1 MKKALFVIFAFCIVG
16 AKTSFAEQNTF
27 NPLLQKYVQG
37 TEVNFKGL
45 CKDPG
50 LSQYLDEVSKT
61 DPDKFKAENEQLAFW
76 LNAYN
81 AYTLKAVC
89 DKYPVKSMAQLGFGP
104 LLVSAALGKTVW
116 DKPLVVVNG
125 QKYTL
130 KNVEHVVIRGKFK
143 DPKIQ
148 FALYCGAVS
157 CPPLRN
163 EVYEGVRL
171 QEQMADQA
179 KTFFRDPR
187 WNSFD
192 LKSKSATLSSVLNW
206 NAKYFGENRD
216 EILKFV
222 GEFAPEDV
230 RDSLIKEP
238 ASWTIKYNE
247 YDLTINAV
255 KQHK

>member
-1 MKKALFVIFAFCIVG
+1 MKKIFFYVCFLVVVL
-16 AKTSFAEQNTF
+16 AKVASAEQSIGNS
-27 NPLLQKYVQG
+27 LLQKYVQG
-37 TEVNFKGL
+37 TEVNFTGL
-45 CKDPG
+45 CKDQM
-50 LSQYLDEVSKT
+50 LAQYLTEVAQT
-61 DPDKFKAENEQLAFW
+61 DPNKLPGENEELAFW

-81 AYTLKAVC
+81 AYTLKVIC

-116 DKPLVVVNG
+116 DKPIAIVNG

-130 KNVEHVVIRGKFK
+130 KNIEHTIIRGKFK

-163 EVYEGVRL
+163 EIYEASRL
-171 QEQMADQA
+171 QDQMSDQA
-179 KTFFRDPR
+179 RIFFSNPR

-192 LKSKSATLSSVLNW
+192 LELKKASLSSILKW

-216 EILKFV
+216 EILKLIS
-222 GEFAPEDV
+222 EFAPADV
-230 RDSLIKEP
+230 RESLNKEP
-238 ASWTIKYNE
+238 GSWTVEYNN
-247 YDLTINAV
+247 YDLTINAARN
-255 KQHK
+255 K